1 MKILALDTFSG
12 ISGDMFLGL
21 MVDLGIALSDIEA
34 ELRLLPIKGYALRC
48 IREKR
53 SGIEG
58 TKVTVDVMKDQPS
71 RNWADIDAMLSASP
85 FADSVRDL
93 SRRIFRRI
101 GEAEAA
107 VHGTPIEKVH
117 FHEVGAVDSI
127 VDVVGAAIA
136 LSLLSPDRVL
146 CSPLP
151 LSRGFVSTAH
161 GLLPLPAP
169 ATLELLKGCPVS
181 DGGCDKELVTPTG
194 AAIAAEIATF
204 DPLPP
209 MILSKVGYGVGER
222 VLQDRPNLLRG
233 VLGESQSFSAETD
246 RVTVLETHL
255 DDSNPEW
262 LGALMERLFAEGALD
277 VAFSPLQMKKNRPGV
292 RVTVVAP
299 CDLSPLLSR
308 TIMRE
313 TSAIG
318 VRVTEAGRF
327 KLHRELKTIGTPLG
341 NAAIKLLYDGEDLV
355 RVTPEFEDCRRIALE
370 KGVPLPEVCRVVE
383 QSAAHHFS
391 PPQEG
396 I

>member
-1 MKILALDTFSG
+1 M
-12 ISGDMFLGL
+12 
-21 MVDLGIALSDIEA
+21 
-34 ELRLLPIKGYALRC
+34 YA
-48 IREKR
+48 IR
-53 SGIEG
+53 SYY
-58 TKVTVDVMKDQPS
+58 V
-71 RNWADIDAMLSASP
+71 LSASP
-85 FADSVRDL
+85 LSDSVRDL

-136 LSLLSPDRVL
+136 LSFLSPDRVL

-194 AAIAAEIATF
+194 AAIAVEIATF
-204 DPLPP
+204 DPLPS

-255 DDSNPEW
+255 DDSSPEW
-262 LGALMERLFAEGALD
+262 LGALMERNNF
-277 VAFSPLQMKKNRPGV
+277 V
-292 RVTVVAP
+292 
-299 CDLSPLLSR
+299 
-308 TIMRE
+308 
-313 TSAIG
+313 
-318 VRVTEAGRF
+318 
-327 KLHRELKTIGTPLG
+327 
-341 NAAIKLLYDGEDLV
+341 
-355 RVTPEFEDCRRIALE
+355 
-370 KGVPLPEVCRVVE
+370 
-383 QSAAHHFS
+383 
-391 PPQEG
+391 
-396 I
+396 